1 MTTPREEAM
10 FNLKYL
16 KSSVGHLQH
25 KPIYEL
31 CDVVLSNDWFM
42 HAPGGSEHHHNYR
55 HGLVKHVSE
64 VMHNV
69 FKLTAGWTS
78 PGLIVS
84 VIWHDYMKTLDY
96 EFNSDESVKKMPYR
110 KLINHVSGS
119 FAEFYLHA
127 RRLKL
132 ADKFIEDV
140 GHCLLSHH
148 GRKEWGS
155 PVEPL
160 TADAFILHAADMM
173 SAHGIVL

>member
-1 MTTPREEAM
+1 MSTAEAQI
-10 FNLKYL
+10 NLEYL
-16 KSSVGHLQH
+16 EASVASLGSSR
-25 KPIYEL
+25 IASL
-31 CDVVLSNDWFM
+31 CDVVLSNGWFL

-55 HGLVKHVSE
+55 YGLVKHVSE
-64 VMHNV
+64 VMKNV
-69 FKLTAGWTS
+69 IKLTAGWTS
-78 PGLIVS
+78 SELITS
-84 VIWHDYMKTLDY
+84 VIWHDYMKTGDY
-96 EFNSDESVKKMPYR
+96 EFNPDDSVRKMPYR

-127 RRLKL
+127 HRLKL